1 MTPTNKN
8 RKFMNSSSPF
18 EQQKQKREQQIIHSK
33 NIQKLV
39 QPPIV
44 SPFAIPKKVF
54 QKSFQTN
61 NIKRIHIFSKYS
73 LYRKLDCLYTIKYQ
87 ESKTQ

>member
-18 EQQKQKREQQIIHSK
+18 EQQKQKREQHIIHSK

-39 QPPIV
+39 QLTIVPPF
-44 SPFAIPKKVF
+44 SIPKRNFLKT
-54 QKSFQTN
+54 TN
-61 NIKRIHIFSKYS
+61 SSNK
-73 LYRKLDCLYTIKYQ
+73 CL
-87 ESKTQ
+87 